1 MCYADLTVTA
11 NFVTKFY
18 DGTTSATGIGT
29 VGSIAGVAAGEII
42 LSAGIQT
49 YLDKNVGIANK
60 TVSASGVTIKDAT
73 NTDVT
78 GNYLITYIDN
88 MVSTITAAALNVSVT
103 ANTVTKT
110 YDGTT
115 TATGTGTVGT
125 IAGVGDSVLSAGI
138 QAFLDKNVGIG
149 NKTVRASGVTIQDA
163 TNTDVTGNYTI
174 TYTDNFISTIN
185 QAALAV
191 TANAVTKTYDGTTT
205 ATGTGTV
212 GAIAGAGDSVLSVGI
227 QAFLDK
233 NVGIGKTVRA
243 LGITIKDATNTDVTG
258 NYTITYTDNFTS
270 TINKAALSIT
280 ANADSKLYDGLA
292 YAGGNGVSYAGF
304 VNGEGLSVLAGALAY
319 GGNSQ
324 GAIQAGTYSII
335 PEGLSSA
342 NYAISYLNDKL
353 VITQSLENP
362 IAQVITKQP
371 IRDTDNLEEQ
381 LVPLY
386 VATIFAE
393 GKNENE
399 AVNVAYKENPKP
411 PQSKARIEIENG
423 GIRLPR

>member
-1 MCYADLTVTA
+1 M
-11 NFVTKFY
+11 
-18 DGTTSATGIGT
+18 
-29 VGSIAGVAAGEII
+29 
-42 LSAGIQT
+42 
-49 YLDKNVGIANK
+49 
-60 TVSASGVTIKDAT
+60 
-73 NTDVT
+73 
-78 GNYLITYIDN
+78 
-88 MVSTITAAALNVSVT
+88 LN
-103 ANTVTKT
+103 A
-110 YDGTT
+110 
-115 TATGTGTVGT
+115 
-125 IAGVGDSVLSAGI
+125 
-138 QAFLDKNVGIG
+138 
-149 NKTVRASGVTIQDA
+149 
-163 TNTDVTGNYTI
+163 
-174 TYTDNFISTIN
+174 
-185 QAALAV
+185 
-191 TANAVTKTYDGTTT
+191 
-205 ATGTGTV
+205 
-212 GAIAGAGDSVLSVGI
+212 GI

-243 LGITIKDATNTDVTG
+243 SGITIKDATNNDVTG
-258 NYTITYTDNFTS
+258 NYSISYTDNLTS

-280 ANADSKLYDGLA
+280 ANADSKLYDELA
-292 YAGGNGVSYAGF
+292 YSGGNGVSYAGF

-342 NYAISYLNDKL
+342 NYAISYLNGKL
-353 VITQSLENP
+353 VIAQSLENP
-362 IAQVITKQP
+362 IMQVITKQP

-381 LVPLY
+381 LVPLQ